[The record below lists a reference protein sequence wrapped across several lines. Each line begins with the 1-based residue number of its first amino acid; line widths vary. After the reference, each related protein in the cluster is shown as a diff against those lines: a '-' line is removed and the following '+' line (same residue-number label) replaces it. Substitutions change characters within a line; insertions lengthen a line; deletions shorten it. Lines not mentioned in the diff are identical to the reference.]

1 MPESWCRRQAERLK
15 SSRNTATYSWQNL
28 VTMLTISLPIAA
40 IFGNQKAK
48 LVILVKPVL
57 RYDFEMYSVDNV
69 PCASGLGS
77 AKSLTSQGQARSNTV
92 VAFFRDPHTTDVVT
106 SAPPIVRLFLEEA
119 GFELSDAELKK
130 SEADAAQS
138 DSDLR
143 RALAAQ
149 LTAALSNRALKKAL
163 LRAADESEFDVAAFI
178 SAVVSKNAPQA
189 AAQDAARPCTVIP
202 RRPSQLRA
210 RGIKSRARPG

>member
-1 MPESWCRRQAERLK
+1 
-15 SSRNTATYSWQNL
+15 
-28 VTMLTISLPIAA
+28 
-40 IFGNQKAK
+40 
-48 LVILVKPVL
+48 
-57 RYDFEMYSVDNV
+57 MYSVDDA
-69 PCASGLGS
+69 PCVSGLGS
-77 AKSLTSQGQARSNTV
+77 GKALTSQGQARSNTV
-92 VAFFRDPHTTDVVT
+92 IAFFRDPHTADVVT

-119 GFELSDAELKK
+119 GFELSDAELRK

-138 DSDLR
+138 DFDLR

-189 AAQDAARPCTVIP
+189 ASDDAARPRRVIP

-210 RGIKSRARPG
+210 KGVKSRARPR

>member
-1 MPESWCRRQAERLK
+1 
-15 SSRNTATYSWQNL
+15 
-28 VTMLTISLPIAA
+28 MLTISLPIAA
-40 IFGNQKAK
+40 TFGIQKSK
-48 LVILVKPVL
+48 LFILVKPVL
-57 RYDFEMYSVDNV
+57 RYDFEMFSVDSA

-77 AKSLTSQGQARSNTV
+77 GKSLTSQGQARSNTV
-92 VAFFRDPHTTDVVT
+92 VAFFRDPHTADVVT

-119 GFELSDAELKK
+119 GFELSEAELQK
-130 SEADAAQS
+130 SEAEAAES
-138 DSDLR
+138 DSHLR

-163 LRAADESEFDVAAFI
+163 MRAADESEFDVAAFI

-189 AAQDAARPCTVIP
+189 VPEDAAQQCTVIP

-210 RGIKSRARPG
+210 RGIKSRARPR